1 MSLTASST
9 ASRTASSTAA
19 TSPAPLP
26 HQPAAPAAPAPSP
39 TSHPTPCPSWCRDR
53 HAPLAH
59 SFGPTSTW
67 HWSPRYVVDNPRPL
81 DGGPSTLL
89 CAELVRSDEDGVT
102 GGTSLYFQA
111 EGDIDL
117 SADEADIFIAQAQA
131 WVDTL
136 RVLRRQ
142 MS

>member
-1 MSLTASST
+1 MSILVEEPSAVPAQLPLSSASGV
-9 ASRTASSTAA
+9 
-19 TSPAPLP
+19 PPLS
-26 HQPAAPAAPAPSP
+26 HQPAVPAPAP
-39 TSHPTPCPSWCRDR
+39 TSHPTPCPPWCRDR
-53 HAPLAH
+53 HAQLAH

-67 HWSPRYVVDNPRPL
+67 HWSPQYVVDNPRPL

-89 CAELVRSDEDGVT
+89 RAELVRSDEDGVT

-142 MS
+142 MG